1 MGSRNI
7 LIMIDILFF
16 IPTLD
21 KGGAEN
27 VLINLVNNL
36 DHRKFNI
43 TVQTLFDQ
51 NSQKEKLK
59 PYISYKSFLKKQF
72 NGNSRLFARLPS
84 TILYRLIVKNEYDI
98 VVSYLEGPTTY
109 ILSGCPYIKTKKVA
123 WIHTAFEN
131 ERGFYAGF
139 TSKQKAMKAY
149 RSYDMIVFVAKMALE
164 RFNHISGKI
173 LAPEVVLYNT
183 IESEMIKKYSDE
195 DINDFVFNKDEIKL
209 ISVGK
214 IQPVKG
220 FDRLARIHKKLI
232 DDGFSIHTYIIGSGD
247 QQDEIDKYI
256 KENRIDDTFTF
267 LGFKDNPYK
276 YVAKADLFVCSS
288 RREGFST
295 AVTESLIVGTPV
307 ISTNC
312 SGIYEQLGERNEYGV
327 VTDNN
332 VDSLYTGLYRLLTSP
347 NLLSHYRN
355 QAKIRAKMFSKEKTV
370 TAVEDMLLN
379 L

>member
-72 NGNSRLFARLPS
+72 HGNSRLFARLPS

-98 VVSYLEGPTTY
+98 VVSYLEGPTAHV
-109 ILSGCPYIKTKKVA
+109 LSGCPFIDTKRVA
-123 WIHTAFEN
+123 WIHVELKSDSSFS
-131 ERGFYAGF
+131 AGF
-139 TSKQKAMKAY
+139 SSKKKAIQAYSDYDRIVYVSQTVKTQFEKTSHCVYPQG
-149 RSYDMIVFVAKMALE
+149 L
-164 RFNHISGKI
+164 
-173 LAPEVVLYNT
+173 VLYNT
-183 IESEMIKKYSDE
+183 VDSSAIKKHANDPID
-195 DINDFVFNKDEIKL
+195 DIEFDVNEINI
-209 ISVGK
+209 ISVGR
-214 IQPVKG
+214 IIEAKG
-220 FDRLARIHKKLI
+220 YDRLCHVHKKLI
-232 DDGFSIHTYIIGSGD
+232 ENGIKHHIYIIGVGP
-247 QQDEIDKYI
+247 QRKELEEYLYNNNIIDS
-256 KENRIDDTFTF
+256 FTF
-267 LGFKDNPYK
+267 LGFRDNVYK
-276 YVAKADLFVCSS
+276 YVAKADLFVCCS

-295 AVTESLIVGTPV
+295 AVTESIIVGTPV
-307 ISTNC
+307 LSTNC
-312 SGIYEQLGERNEYGV
+312 SGAYELLGENNEYGV

>member
-72 NGNSRLFARLPS
+72 HGNSRLFARLPS

-327 VTDNN
+327 VTDND

>member
-1 MGSRNI
+1 
-7 LIMIDILFF
+7 MIDILFF

-72 NGNSRLFARLPS
+72 HGNSRLFARLPS

-164 RFNHISGKI
+164 RFNQISGKI
-173 LAPEVVLYNT
+173 LAPEAVLYNT

-195 DINDFVFNKDEIKL
+195 EINDFVFNKDEIKL

-295 AVTESLIVGTPV
+295 AVTEALIVGTPV
-307 ISTNC
+307 VSTNC
-312 SGIYEQLGERNEYGV
+312 SGSSELLGENNEFGLIA
-327 VTDNN
+327 DNN
-332 VDSLYTGLYRLLTSP
+332 VESLYKAIKSLLLDPKLLAEYKKKAKVRGEKFSADKTSSAVQKVFF
-347 NLLSHYRN
+347 NL
-355 QAKIRAKMFSKEKTV
+355 
-370 TAVEDMLLN
+370 
-379 L
+379 